1 MQAVNTALSQA
12 REVMQQAATEHGQ
25 NMQRLGEDYGQSVIE
40 LTRNM
45 YRNID
50 DAKMKVYSKLNQ
62 MQLTGQLETAEDL
75 RAAHQ
80 ALADQYTKDLALHAD
95 TYQKSAEFLY
105 NKYNADQALA
115 REKSQQANTVNAALS
130 KVQGFYVNGLGQKI
144 LDTTTGK
151 AIPYRED
158 VQTISGSDG
167 TLYEIDPRTHA
178 IVGQYN
184 LSGQVADIEANKNA
198 MRNVVQGSLTVQ
210 NTLNGISGTYTKGS
224 IKYGV
229 TADPSTGA
237 IHVDTA
243 KYENQSLPRG
253 ECGQFVN
260 DVTKAGMGDTFQSK
274 VDTVNKN
281 KSMIPLPGMAF
292 IQNTGSKEGHTGLVE
307 QVYDYDG
314 DGQPD
319 AMDLVESN
327 YNKDHGISR
336 TTIKKGDS
344 RWNQIYKYGFYDP
357 IKGKR
362 TYTNPN
368 AQAGQFT
375 PTEIATFNS
384 DTFKPDKASVADK
397 ARYSEFLNKKTK
409 IMSDPDAS
417 LNDILEV
424 TAGYDT
430 LTGGQS
436 QTLEKTLQT
445 YDQYKDL
452 TDSVLAQAGTYGPI
466 IGKLRNLNP
475 YDNDAKA
482 LQAKLTA
489 LVPQM
494 ARGIFGEVGVL
505 TDQDVA
511 RYTQILPNLQGTEKY
526 NIAVMAMLNKAIANS
541 IKNKLKVWA
550 ASKRDVS

>member
-1 MQAVNTALSQA
+1 MGVTVDNVLRKNKEGMPSFSPEKYNGIDVKMVDKISQI
-12 REVMQQAATEHGQ
+12 VKYVTK
-25 NMQRLGEDYGQSVIE
+25 YV
-40 LTRNM
+40 T
-45 YRNID
+45 
-50 DAKMKVYSKLNQ
+50 KMKELN
-62 MQLTGQLETAEDL
+62 
-75 RAAHQ
+75 
-80 ALADQYTKDLALHAD
+80 
-95 TYQKSAEFLY
+95 F
-105 NKYNADQALA
+105 N
-115 REKSQQANTVNAALS
+115 
-130 KVQGFYVNGLGQKI
+130 
-144 LDTTTGK
+144 
-151 AIPYRED
+151 
-158 VQTISGSDG
+158 
-167 TLYEIDPRTHA
+167 
-178 IVGQYN
+178 
-184 LSGQVADIEANKNA
+184 
-198 MRNVVQGSLTVQ
+198 
-210 NTLNGISGTYTKGS
+210 
-224 IKYGV
+224 
-229 TADPSTGA
+229 
-237 IHVDTA
+237 
-243 KYENQSLPRG
+243 
-253 ECGQFVN
+253 
-260 DVTKAGMGDTFQSK
+260 
-274 VDTVNKN
+274 
-281 KSMIPLPGMAF
+281 
-292 IQNTGSKEGHTGLVE
+292 
-307 QVYDYDG
+307 
-314 DGQPD
+314 
-319 AMDLVESN
+319 
-327 YNKDHGISR
+327 
-336 TTIKKGDS
+336 
-344 RWNQIYKYGFYDP
+344 KYGFYDP

-445 YDQYKDL
+445 YDQYKEL
-452 TDSVLAQAGTYGPI
+452 TDSVLKQAGKYGPI

-482 LQAKLTA
+482 LQAQLTA